1 MKPVMR
7 WCTGKEANFAMH
19 LSRTGEAYFVS
30 EAPSESGGALSY
42 QCSVMSPAVGSRRC
56 THAKNCRRAQCGPVA
71 QARPRGRRRRWR
83 A

>member
-1 MKPVMR
+1 
-7 WCTGKEANFAMH
+7 MH

-42 QCSVMSPAVGSRRC
+42 QCCVMSPAVR
-56 THAKNCRRAQCGPVA
+56 ALVVAPFDLCRMLQCGPAA
-71 QARPRGRRRRWR
+71 QARPRRRRKRWR